1 MISGGSL
8 RFASYDIRLA
18 EARES
23 CSFVG
28 PDQSLQPPTKM
39 KKYMSSH
46 SVPSGALTRG
56 QIDQIA
62 QAAQQDPVVKPYR
75 SFLNLSEGKIMCIME
90 APDEVAL
97 ADWFKKM
104 QMPCDSITAVE
115 FEGDCGVVS
124 AANGV

>member
-1 MISGGSL
+1 
-8 RFASYDIRLA
+8 
-18 EARES
+18 
-23 CSFVG
+23 
-28 PDQSLQPPTKM
+28 M

-46 SVPSGALTRG
+46 SVPAGALSRG

-75 SFLNLSEGKIMCIME
+75 SFLNLSGKIMCIME
-90 APDEVAL
+90 APDETAL
-97 ADWFKKM
+97 AHWFKKM

>member
-1 MISGGSL
+1 MEVRATRL
-8 RFASYDIRLA
+8 YDARLPLA
-18 EARES
+18 VEDKRSQA
-23 CSFVG
+23 FG
-28 PDQSLQPPTKM
+28 PSLQPPKTM

-46 SVPSGALTRG
+46 SVPAGALSRG

-75 SFLNLSEGKIMCIME
+75 SFLNLSEGKIVCVME
-90 APDEVAL
+90 APDEAAL
-97 ADWFKKM
+97 ANWFKKM